1 MKKFI
6 ENQSGK
12 AGLFIIFSIGIISFL
27 GIFQTFFIDLNQ
39 NQNSINYAIA
49 QAASSTVTASTTV
62 IVGNASPL
70 VTAVTLNNGAA
81 ITLTPNATTAIS
93 VAATITDYNGCTDIT
108 GGTSTILVY
117 RSGITS
123 STCMTTTD
131 DRNCY
136 RLTTFTA
143 TSSCSAGTQNVT
155 TTFGIYYFADST
167 ATGTPTSSYPSQTWL
182 ATLVFKDP
190 TNATGSADSSS
201 VELNVLT
208 AINVVTSSI
217 NYGTVPANTNTGST
231 NQPATSTNAGNS
243 TTTLKLSAISTLT
256 NGSNSITTS
265 SQHYA
270 TSTFTY
276 GGAEQLLQETATD
289 VSGSTMAI
297 PTSTTNVTKTTYWGL
312 AVPPATATGTYTGV
326 NLFTSAWS
334 I

>member
-1 MKKFI
+1 MKSFI
-6 ENQSGK
+6 KNQSGK
-12 AGLFIIFSIGIISFL
+12 AGMFIVFSIGVISFL
-27 GIFQTFFIDLNQ
+27 AVFQTFFIDLNPGQ
-39 NQNSINYAIA
+39 GNISFSVA

-62 IVGNASPL
+62 IVGNASPI
-70 VTAVTLNNGAA
+70 VTAVTLNNGGT

-123 STCMTTTD
+123 STCLTTANNQ
-131 DRNCY
+131 NCY
-136 RLTTFTA
+136 IATTFTA
-143 TSSCSAGTQNVT
+143 SSSCSAGTQNVT
-155 TTFGIYYFADST
+155 STFGIYYFADST
-167 ATGTPTSSYPSQTWL
+167 NGASSSYSSQTWM
-182 ATLVFKDP
+182 ATVIFKDP
-190 TNATGSADSSS
+190 TNATGSADSSG

-208 AINVVTSSI
+208 ALNVTTSSI

-231 NQPATSTNAGNS
+231 NQLATSTNAGNS
-243 TTTLKLSAISTLT
+243 TTTLKISAISTLT
-256 NGSNSITTS
+256 NGSNSISTS

-270 TSTFTY
+270 TSSFTY
-276 GGAEQLLQETATD
+276 GGVEQLLQETATD

-297 PTSTTNVTKTTYWGL
+297 PTSTTDVTKTTYWGL

-334 I
+334 SS

>member
-70 VTAVTLNNGAA
+70 VTAVTLNNGGT

-117 RSGITS
+117 RSGVTS
-123 STCMTTTD
+123 STCMTTAD
-131 DRNCY
+131 NRNCY
-136 RLTTFTA
+136 ILTTFTA
-143 TSSCSAGTQNVT
+143 SSSCSAGTQNVT
-155 TTFGIYYFADST
+155 TTFGIYYFADATNGASST
-167 ATGTPTSSYPSQTWL
+167 YPSQNWM

-190 TNATGSADSSS
+190 TNATGSADSSG

-208 AINVVTSSI
+208 AINVTTSSI

-231 NQPATSTNAGNS
+231 NQTATSTNAGNS

-256 NGSNSITTS
+256 NGSNSISTS

-289 VSGSTMAI
+289 VTGSTMAI
-297 PTSTTNVTKTTYWGL
+297 PTSTTNVTKTTFWGL

-334 I
+334 G